1 MKPRRKVPSRFASAL
16 GAGVLRAGAVAAA
29 LGLSGCSMP
38 LPDNTNDSRGVFPYH
53 DRDNCGF
60 TVKYDLA
67 PIRAVTLTPGATDL
81 LDALGLSK
89 SIVAANL
96 GPDFAKIRATNAD
109 FVYSGTMAGITGH
122 VPAQD
127 PIAGGAPLRDG
138 LRAYDHPTHISVLSC
153 PGHPQTLDTVYLE
166 VATIGDIFGV
176 PKAAAKLIY
185 DWQKTFEQLGKRL
198 RGLPKPN
205 VAIVDARGQTPK
217 LAGPASIPQALL
229 SYAGGANVAT
239 GEGQW
244 IDSDWASI
252 KEMQPDVLLL
262 VKGSTPPAD
271 ATLAQK
277 VEGMGGL
284 DDGLFEAGPKV
295 PELAQFLAKTF
306 HPDKF

>member
-1 MKPRRKVPSRFASAL
+1 M
-16 GAGVLRAGAVAAA
+16 
-29 LGLSGCSMP
+29 
-38 LPDNTNDSRGVFPYH
+38 
-53 DRDNCGF
+53 
-60 TVKYDLA
+60 KYDLA

-89 SIVAANL
+89 NIVATNL

-109 FVYSGTMAGITGH
+109 FVYSGTLAGITGQ

-127 PIAGGAPLRDG
+127 PIAGGVPLRDG
-138 LRAYDHPTHISVLSC
+138 LKTYDHPTHISVLSC
-153 PGHPQTLDTVYLE
+153 PGHPQNLDTVYLE
-166 VATIGDIFGV
+166 VVVIGDIFGV
-176 PKAAAKLIY
+176 PNAAAKLID
-185 DWQKTFEQLGKRL
+185 DWQKTFEQLSKQL

-205 VAIVDARGQTPK
+205 VAIVDARGQAPK

-252 KEMQPDVLLL
+252 KEANPDLILL
-262 VKGSTPPAD
+262 VNGSRPPTD

-277 VEGMGGL
+277 VKRMDGL